1 MPWLLLIALL
11 APPAPA
17 APPTPSDTAPLDIKA
32 DRLALDRKAGTA
44 TFEGAVEVRQGPLV
58 LRCATLSA
66 TYADGEIATLTAE
79 GPVEVRG
86 EDWIARAARAR
97 YARQSGR
104 LELTGDPHIE
114 RDGDV
119 LRGERVLIWPADE
132 RLVVEKARGR
142 VRAPRLPSA
151 PR

>member
-11 APPAPA
+11 APPAPL
-17 APPTPSDTAPLDIKA
+17 DTAPLDIKA

-44 TFEGAVEVRQGPLV
+44 TFRGAVEVRQGALV

-86 EDWIARAARAR
+86 DDWIARAAHAR
-97 YARQSGR
+97 YARDTGR

-119 LRGERVLIWPADE
+119 LRGARVLLWPAEE
-132 RLVVEKARGR
+132 RLVIEQARGR
-142 VRAPRLPSA
+142 VRAPRLPTP